1 MKSESSRWGYDLTED
16 VFDDGIEYVEEDDG
30 VDAKGIVPYEPESFC
45 GIRKTSLQ
53 DAEVIKGGSCRNLY
67 KRRKKPYLS
76 KFEDE
81 IFAED
86 E

>member
-1 MKSESSRWGYDLTED
+1 MTED

-30 VDAKGIVPYEPESFC
+30 VDAKGVVPYEPESFC
-45 GIRKTSLQ
+45 GIRKTSLK
-53 DAEVIKGGSCRNLY
+53 DAEVIKNGSVRNLY

-76 KFEDE
+76 KNEVE
-81 IFAED
+81 VFAED